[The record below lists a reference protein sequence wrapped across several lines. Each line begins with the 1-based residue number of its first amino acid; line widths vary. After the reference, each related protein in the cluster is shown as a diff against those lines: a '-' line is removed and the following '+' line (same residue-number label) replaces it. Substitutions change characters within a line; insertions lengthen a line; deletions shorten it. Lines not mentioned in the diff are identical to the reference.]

1 MAEVTQGAIV
11 EKADRYVFDAIKS
24 AQANKLTYHNYKH
37 THDVVKACQ
46 EIGEGVKLNDSE
58 QEVIALAAWFHDLGY
73 IEGYESHEEVSVK
86 QAKAFLVG
94 ENYPAEK
101 IEQVVG
107 CIHATKMPQ
116 TPTNALE
123 EVLCD
128 ADLSSLGQ
136 SSYRENS
143 RLLRTELEL
152 NENKTFSNEAWLKE
166 ELQLLTTHHFHTR
179 WAHLKY
185 GEGKAKNIVKCQS
198 ELSKTV
204 RKEEDLRVKKE
215 KADIPQRGIETMFR
229 TIARTHIDL
238 SAIADN
244 KANIM
249 LTINAI
255 ILTFSLPYLVPKFAA
270 YPELILP
277 TGVMLIVSLSAIVFA
292 ILSAMPNVPNGVFTK
307 EDIKNREANLLFFG
321 NIHSMKLEEFEEGIT
336 EMMNDRD
343 FLYKSM
349 VRDFHSLGKVLS
361 KKYKYLTYCYNIFM
375 YGMIISVIL
384 FGIQL
389 ALNR

>member
-1 MAEVTQGAIV
+1 MAEVTQGTIV
-11 EKADRYVFDAIKS
+11 EKADKFVFATFKS
-24 AQANKLTYHNYKH
+24 AQADKLTYHNYKH
-37 THDVVKACQ
+37 TNDVVKACQ
-46 EIGEGVKLNDSE
+46 EIGEGIKINDSE
-58 QEVIALAAWFHDLGY
+58 QEVLALAAWFNDLGY
-73 IEGYESHEEVSVK
+73 SEDYDGHKEASVK
-86 QAKAFLVG
+86 QAQAFLSG
-94 ENYPAEK
+94 EQYPKEK
-101 IEQVVG
+101 IEQVAA
-107 CIHATKMPQ
+107 CIRATQLPHN
-116 TPTNALE
+116 PTNSLE
-123 EVLCD
+123 EILCD
-128 ADLSSLGQ
+128 ADLSNLGQ
-136 SSYRENS
+136 SSYKENS

-152 NENKTFSNEAWLKE
+152 NENKSFSDEAWLQE
-166 ELQLLTTHHFHTR
+166 ELNLFTSHHFHTR
-179 WAHLKY
+179 WAQLKY
-185 GEGKAKNIVKCQS
+185 GEGKAKNVVKCQT
-198 ELSKTV
+198 ELSKTE
-204 RKEEDLRVKKE
+204 RKEEDLRIKKE

-255 ILTFSLPYLVPKFAA
+255 ILTFSLPHLVPKFAA

-277 TGVMLIVSLSAIVFA
+277 TSVMLIVSLTAIVFA
-292 ILSAMPNVPNGVFTK
+292 ILSAMPNVPSGVFTK
-307 EDIKNREANLLFFG
+307 EDIKNRKANLLFFG
-321 NIHSMKLEEFEEGIT
+321 NILSMELEEFEEGIT